1 MTSTPENQKINIAI
15 DGHSSCGKGTLA
27 KALAKE
33 LNYLFIDSGAM
44 YRAVTLFMLRHQIKP
59 DNFIEIVNFLP
70 KIQINFLYNI
80 EINRYETYLNGEN
93 VEQEIRELKVAE
105 NVSLYSEVSQIRYY
119 LVKQQQEIGK
129 HKGVVMDGR
138 DIGTVVFPNAELK
151 IFMTADVNKRAERRY
166 NEMIE
171 AGKVIVVE
179 LEEVKKNLIRR
190 DEIDSTRADSPL
202 KMAEDALLLD
212 NTNLSKNEQFEIAM
226 NWVNERLN
234 DLN

>member
-1 MTSTPENQKINIAI
+1 MTSTPENRKINIAI

-27 KALAKE
+27 KSLAKE

-44 YRAVTLFMLRHQIKP
+44 YRAVTLYMLRHQIKP
-59 DNFIEIVNFLP
+59 DNFVEIVNALQN
-70 KIQINFLYNI
+70 IHINFLYNI

-93 VEQEIRELKVAE
+93 IEQEIRELEVAE
-105 NVSLYSEVSQIRYY
+105 NVSLYSEVSQIRSY

-171 AGKVIVVE
+171 AGKLVV

-190 DEIDSTRADSPL
+190 DEIDSTRDDSPL

-226 NWVNERLN
+226 NWVNERLRK
-234 DLN
+234 LN